1 MLDCK
6 PIDIPYQLDKSSQKY
21 GPKDIRE
28 TDLMKIVPYVEA
40 IGCFMY
46 AMTSICP
53 DLAFLA
59 RKIAQFIA
67 NTKLVHWTTI
77 KHIFHYIQA
86 TKDMGIKYDGASSKQ
101 DMLKIQGW
109 INSNWV
115 GNQDSHKSTSGYI
128 FLLVLCNFVAMQKS
142 KLLLAFPQ

>member
-1 MLDCK
+1 MLHVCS
-6 PIDIPYQLDKSSQKY
+6 DI
-21 GPKDIRE
+21 
-28 TDLMKIVPYVEA
+28 
-40 IGCFMY
+40 
-46 AMTSICP
+46 ICL

-59 RKIAQFIA
+59 RQIAQFIA
-67 NTKLVHWTTI
+67 DTKLVHWTTI

-109 INSNWV
+109 INSSWV
-115 GNQDSHKSTSGYI
+115 GNQDSHKSTFGYL

-142 KLLLAFPQ
+142 KLLLPFPQ